1 MTLQK
6 GEKAPDFTLKDANGR
21 DVSLSDFKGSWVVLY
36 FYPKDNTSGC
46 TKEAIDF
53 SSLLSEFEGLG
64 AKVIGISP
72 DSEKSHEKFI
82 EKHDL
87 KVLLLSDPSKEVL
100 KAYGAWGKKK
110 NYGREY
116 EGVIRSTFLI
126 NPQRE
131 IVKSW
136 KNVRVRQKRKGKEIR
151 HSDVVL
157 DVLKSQL
164 SKT

>member
-53 SSLLSEFEGLG
+53 SSLLPEFQKLG